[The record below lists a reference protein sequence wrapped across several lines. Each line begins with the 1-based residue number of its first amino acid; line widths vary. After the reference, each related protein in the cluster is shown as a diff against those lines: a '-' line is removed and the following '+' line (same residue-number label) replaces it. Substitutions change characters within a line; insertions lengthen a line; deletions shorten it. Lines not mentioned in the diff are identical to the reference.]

1 MAMQDRLDEA
11 ILVDD
16 FDTVREMLDKGVIS
30 ESDIDDDV
38 LSKTED
44 QV

>member
-11 ILVDD
+11 ILMDD